1 MIDFRYH
8 LVSLVSV
15 FLALAVGIALGAG
28 PLKDP
33 IANGLLQSVQSAR
46 QESDALRDQLKT
58 AQAGSANRDTFI
70 SQLEPELVRDQLGGR
85 SVVLVTLPGADTDAV
100 RPLTKTLTDA
110 GAKVTGRIDVQDA
123 WVDPANRAARDK
135 AVAALQG
142 ASGGLVG
149 ATPSGSA
156 PAPSASRPAASATG
170 SAPGSSPSPSA
181 TAGPGAANPND
192 TAGDLAAAGLLA
204 RAVLTTDLATSEKTD
219 DVERTLLDGLAK
231 AGLVDVNGDLPGRAT
246 QVVVLAPVVAQAVQ
260 GATPTPTASPGVDPT
275 RAWVSL
281 AQVLDDASTGA
292 VVVGPASAATAGGVV
307 NGIRA
312 QSQLAG
318 SLSTV
323 DTGSTPMGD
332 VTTVFALREQQ
343 LGGAGN
349 YGFGDGAKAPLPA
362 RAAGGS

>member
-8 LVSLVSV
+8 LVSLISV
-15 FLALAVGIALGAG
+15 FLALAVGIVLGAG

-33 IANGLLQSVQSAR
+33 IANGLQQNLQQLR
-46 QESDALRDQLKT
+46 QDNDSLREQLKT
-58 AQAGSANRDTFI
+58 AQAASSNRDTFI
-70 SQLEPELVRDQLGGR
+70 GQLEPELVTDQLGGR

-110 GAKVTGRIDVQDA
+110 GAKVTGRIDVQEA
-123 WVDPANRAARDK
+123 WADPANRAARDK
-135 AVAALQG
+135 SVAALQG

-149 ATPSGSA
+149 AAPSA
-156 PAPSASRPAASATG
+156 SASRPAAGATG
-170 SAPGSSPSPSA
+170 SASGSSSSPGA
-181 TAGPGAANPND
+181 TAGPGASNPDD
-192 TAGDLAAAGLLA
+192 TSGDVAAAQLLA

-219 DVERTLLDGLAK
+219 DVERTLLDGLSK
-231 AGLVDVNGDLPGRAT
+231 AGLVDVNGDVPGRAT

-260 GATPTPTASPGVDPT
+260 GATPSPTPSTDPT
-275 RAWVSL
+275 RAWVRM
-281 AQVLDDASTGA
+281 AQVLDSASTGA

-307 NGIRA
+307 NAIRG

>member
-8 LVSLVSV
+8 LVSLISV
-15 FLALAVGIALGAG
+15 FLALAVGIVLGAG

-33 IANGLLQSVQSAR
+33 IANGLQQSVQQLR
-46 QESDALRDQLKT
+46 QDNESLRDQLKT

-70 SQLEPELVRDQLGGR
+70 TQLEPELVTDQLGGR

-123 WVDPANRAARDK
+123 WADPANRAARDK
-135 AVAALQG
+135 AVAALQS

-149 ATPSGSA
+149 AAPSA
-156 PAPSASRPAASATG
+156 SASRPAAGATG
-170 SAPGSSPSPSA
+170 SASGSSSPGA
-181 TAGPGAANPND
+181 TAGPGAANPGD
-192 TAGDLAAAGLLA
+192 TSGDVAAAELLA

-219 DVERTLLDGLAK
+219 DVERTLLDGLSK
-231 AGLVDVNGDLPGRAT
+231 AGLVDVNGDVPGRAT

-260 GATPTPTASPGVDPT
+260 GATPSPTPTTDPT
-275 RAWVSL
+275 RAWVSM
-281 AQVLDDASTGA
+281 AQVLDSASTGA
-292 VVVGPASAATAGGVV
+292 VVVGPASAATPGGVV
-307 NGIRA
+307 NAIRG

>member
-1 MIDFRYH
+1 MQQ
-8 LVSLVSV
+8 L
-15 FLALAVGIALGAG
+15 
-28 PLKDP
+28 
-33 IANGLLQSVQSAR
+33 R
-46 QESDALRDQLKT
+46 QDNESLRDQLKT

-70 SQLEPELVRDQLGGR
+70 TQLEPELVTDQLGGR

-110 GAKVTGRIDVQDA
+110 GAKVTGRIDVQEA
-123 WVDPANRAARDK
+123 WADPANRAARDK

-149 ATPSGSA
+149 ATPSASGL
-156 PAPSASRPAASATG
+156 PAGAGRHGVGLRLLQPRRHRGTGASN
-170 SAPGSSPSPSA
+170 PG
-181 TAGPGAANPND
+181 D
-192 TAGDLAAAGLLA
+192 TSGDVAAAELLA

-219 DVERTLLDGLAK
+219 DVERTLLDGLSK
-231 AGLVDVNGDLPGRAT
+231 AGLVDVNGDVPGRAT

-260 GATPTPTASPGVDPT
+260 GATPSPTPATDPT
-275 RAWVSL
+275 RAWVSM
-281 AQVLDDASTGA
+281 AQVLDSASTGA
-292 VVVGPASAATAGGVV
+292 VVVGPASAATPGGVV
-307 NGIRA
+307 NAIRG